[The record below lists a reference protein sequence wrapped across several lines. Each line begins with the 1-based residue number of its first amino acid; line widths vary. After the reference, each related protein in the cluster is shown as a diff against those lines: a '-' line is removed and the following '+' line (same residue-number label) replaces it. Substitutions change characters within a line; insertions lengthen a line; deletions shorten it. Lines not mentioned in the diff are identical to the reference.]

1 MTHFDEMGR
10 RIGWSEIEFSHR
22 LSPEPTPIVAV
33 SSAIA
38 VHVASRRWLFSRPL
52 HTPHMKAT
60 LIIALLL
67 VITACKREPQST
79 PPRQIAAVSTNG
91 QIEVV
96 KTTRSPVSEWSKVK
110 IGRAGDI
117 YVNKQQMSPAEFATE
132 CARLKKVGG
141 AIVLFVDAPDHVA
154 SPAQAEVM
162 RKIVKA
168 GVAMEAAPKESDLE

>member
-1 MTHFDEMGR
+1 
-10 RIGWSEIEFSHR
+10 
-22 LSPEPTPIVAV
+22 
-33 SSAIA
+33 
-38 VHVASRRWLFSRPL
+38 
-52 HTPHMKAT
+52 MKAT

-96 KTTRSPVSEWSKVK
+96 EATRPPVSEWSKVK

-168 GVAMEAAPKESDLE
+168 GVAMKAAPKESDLE